1 MLQTSHNTAHIAHFR
16 LFIIHYKL
24 YSTNCTLYTQTVT
37 CDWQQSVTSL
47 DSVKPSQSKII
58 VSMAVVT
65 LVGAHDYLPCYGCPH
80 NATNHI
86 CGNYEAAWSEIMVDR
101 YLVKGRGEGSLNVD
115 INAFSNHRP
124 FGMMLSI
131 SQFSH
136 MSVCVSVCSLL
147 RYRLNVFLPPTS
159 QNRMSKVFRG

>member
-1 MLQTSHNTAHIAHFR
+1 
-16 LFIIHYKL
+16 
-24 YSTNCTLYTQTVT
+24 
-37 CDWQQSVTSL
+37 
-47 DSVKPSQSKII
+47 
-58 VSMAVVT
+58 MAVVT

-159 QNRMSKVFRG
+159 QSWMSHIFRDSESLGKSNGKKWSKLAFRSEGLGASLTIELFDFDIIWFFNIVSILFGPKL